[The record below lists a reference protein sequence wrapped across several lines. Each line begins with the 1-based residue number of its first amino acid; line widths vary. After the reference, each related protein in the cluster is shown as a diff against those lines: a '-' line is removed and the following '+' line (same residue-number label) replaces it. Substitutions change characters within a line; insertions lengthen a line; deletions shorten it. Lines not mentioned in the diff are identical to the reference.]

1 MNKQLTKRGSDLSSE
16 PRFLIIGR
24 IRKPHGVRGELKVS
38 VLTDTPKRLTWLET
52 VYISRKENDL
62 EPKQVGVGNVRFQGE
77 DALLMLDGYTS
88 RELAGTLR
96 QHWLMIPIEE
106 AIPLEEGEY
115 YAYQAIGLIVS
126 TVEGDV
132 LGHITQIIETGAND
146 VFVVMGDE
154 GEILLPDIP
163 DVVQEVNIAEQR
175 MIVTLLPGLLG

>member
-1 MNKQLTKRGSDLSSE
+1 MKNQPTERGSESSE

-52 VYISRKENDL
+52 VYITRRDDDPNPQAVAVK
-62 EPKQVGVGNVRFQGE
+62 GVRFHGE
-77 DALLMLDGYTS
+77 DALLTLDGYAS
-88 RELAGTLR
+88 REAAGTLR
-96 QHWLMIPIEE
+96 QHWLMVPIAE

-115 YAYQAIGLIVS
+115 YAYQAIGLVVW
-126 TVEGDV
+126 TADGVQ
-132 LGHITQIIETGAND
+132 LGSVTQLIETGAND
-146 VFVVMGDE
+146 VFVVAGTD

-163 DVVQEVNIAEQR
+163 DVVQEVDIAGKK